1 MVLYAIKHGIF
12 EVWYQTITLPHHQH
26 LRITILGLVL
36 YNQSIVPDRKVDYG
50 NLYYDSKTK
59 KLAVLVR
66 LLLLN

>member
-12 EVWYQTITLPHHQH
+12 EVWSSDKTLPHHQH
-26 LRITILGLVL
+26 LRIAILGLVL
-36 YNQSIVPDRKVDYG
+36 YDQSIVPDRKVDYS